1 MTDIKTFSKRIFFRG
16 AKRFLPILSTALV
29 LTLVLTACGPIEP
42 APAGVFVVDDL
53 GRLVAINGTPQRIV
67 SLAPANTEI
76 LFALGLGEKM
86 VGVTEFCNYPPEAMD
101 KEKVGGYYPPEIE
114 KIIALGP
121 DLILATDI
129 HRHEVIPALEEQG
142 FTVFALAPQTL
153 DEVLESIQKAGRI
166 TGREEQALELVDDI
180 ESKIEGIAEQVDDLE
195 ERPRVFYITWHDPLW
210 TVGRNTWIDDLIEI
224 AGGVN
229 IFSQYFQSGAMVE
242 LEWVISLNPEVII
255 ASQWAF
261 EWANNATEL
270 ELTDA
275 RQNDRVYQS
284 DDDLVQRSGP
294 RLVSALEWFAHFIHP
309 EVFDEPEGS

>member
-1 MTDIKTFSKRIFFRG
+1 MTHSKSFCKRISTGG
-16 AKRFLPILSTALV
+16 ATWFPAILAIALV
-29 LTLVLTACGPIEP
+29 LALAVPACSPGEP
-42 APAGVFVVDDL
+42 AGGFVVDDL
-53 GRLVAINGTPQRIV
+53 GRLVVIEGIPQRIV

-76 LFALGLGEKM
+76 LFALGLGEKV
-86 VGVTEFCNYPPEAMD
+86 VGVTEFCNHPPEALD
-101 KEKVGGYYPPEIE
+101 KEKVGGYYPPDIE

-129 HRHEVIPALEEQG
+129 HRHEVIPALEEKG
-142 FTVFALAPQTL
+142 LTVFALAPQTL
-153 DEVLESIQKAGRI
+153 DEVLESIQKAGTV
-166 TGREEQALELVDDI
+166 TGKEEEALELVSEM
-180 ESKIEGIAEQVDDLE
+180 ESKIEEIEERTSDLE

-210 TVGRNTWIDDLIEI
+210 TVGRQTWIDDLITI
-224 AGGVN
+224 AGGAN

-255 ASQWAF
+255 ASQWSF

-284 DDDLVQRSGP
+284 EDDLVQRSGP
-294 RLVSALEWFAHFIHP
+294 RLVNALEWFAHFIHP
-309 EVFDEPEGS
+309 EIFDEPEGS